1 MPLRALVLSADAKIS
16 GQLAQVL
23 AELEVSAE
31 VCADVEMARQKLAGL
46 VYSALVLDCDK
57 ESEVGNLLKEARK
70 LAAGRKLAFVALVG
84 GPGAPATAFRLGAD
98 FVLTKPIGIQQ
109 ARNTLR
115 TLKLVLEKMPVQ
127 ATPEV
132 TQRATAAA
140 AAAGGD
146 SAPFRDLSAS
156 TPTVAPEKPVASVT
170 PPAETSAERAGEP
183 AAEPTKET
191 KPVPEAVPP
200 VSPVKARPVKTAAE
214 NTAAKT
220 DSPKPLV
227 VVRSTPTTA
236 PTPARQPEFKLMETY
251 TEEKEGSSLVGKL
264 LILAVLLVGLV
275 IVLHNNI
282 PWQSLGPLAQV
293 AQAVGL
299 YKPVADAPA
308 PAPEEP
314 ANTTPKPEAG
324 TPESQGGDASTDT
337 AQNGATPAGETAT
350 SNAVQVPEEEMEKL
364 LARRVDPVIP
374 EDQLP
379 SGPIAPVVLQAFISK
394 DGIVTDVKLAQGD
407 PALVPYAMRAVRQWK
422 YQPYLQDGQPVDVQT
437 QVTVT
442 FGQQ

>member
-16 GQLAQVL
+16 GLLAQIL

-31 VCADVEMARQKLAGL
+31 VCADADMARQKLAGL

-98 FVLTKPIGIQQ
+98 FVLTKPIGVQQ

-127 ATPEV
+127 APPEV

-140 AAAGGD
+140 AAAAAGGD
-146 SAPFRDLSAS
+146 AAPFRDLSIS
-156 TPTVAPEKPVASVT
+156 TPPVAPEKSVASVT
-170 PPAETSAERAGEP
+170 PPAETSAEKAEEP
-183 AAEPTKET
+183 
-191 KPVPEAVPP
+191 PEALTEETYEIAEVAPA
-200 VSPVKARPVKTAAE
+200 VSPAKAGLVKTVAEKAAA
-214 NTAAKT
+214 TKAAPT
-220 DSPKPLV
+220 KPLV
-227 VVRSTPTTA
+227 VRPAT
-236 PTPARQPEFKLMETY
+236 TPAPQPSFKLMDTY
-251 TEEKEGSSLVGKL
+251 TDQRKGSSLVGKL

-275 IVLHNNI
+275 IVFRNNI

-293 AQAVGL
+293 AQTVGL
-299 YKPVADAPA
+299 YTPVADAPA

-314 ANTTPKPEAG
+314 GSTTPKPEPG
-324 TPESQGGDASTDT
+324 TPESQSADASGDAT
-337 AQNGATPAGETAT
+337 QNAAAPAAD
-350 SNAVQVPEEEMEKL
+350 AAPPDALDVAEEEMEKL
-364 LARRVDPVIP
+364 LAQRIEPVIP
-374 EDQLP
+374 ADQLP
-379 SGPIAPVVLQAFISK
+379 SGPVSPVVLHAWISK
-394 DGIVTDVKLAQGD
+394 DGFVTDAKLLQGE
-407 PALVPYAMRAVRQWK
+407 PQLAPYAMRAVRQWK
-422 YQPYLQDGQPVDVQT
+422 YRPYVQNDQPVNVQT
-437 QVTVT
+437 QITVT